1 MKKLVVSFL
10 LMTFMGTQT
19 VFAIDTVD
27 TNDVQ
32 APKWEDYV
40 PEKYQNP
47 RNFSRGKSIGELAT
61 GIVLTDLIITSPI
74 GIPMIVHSTTKLKNK
89 GYYDK
94 KLKFEQGL
102 EEAAQ
107 ISDPQERQLA
117 YNKLLKDC
125 KLTEEMHAKQMK
137 KQAKKEKREA
147 KKQKILNK
155 L

>member
-74 GIPMIVHSTTKLKNK
+74 GIPMIVHSTKKKKNK

-147 KKQKILNK
+147 KKQKNIK
-155 L
+155 

>member
-10 LMTFMGTQT
+10 LMTCMGTQT

-147 KKQKILNK
+147 KKQKNIK
-155 L
+155 

>member
-1 MKKLVVSFL
+1 
-10 LMTFMGTQT
+10 MTFMGTQT

-61 GIVLTDLIITSPI
+61 GIALTDLIITSPI

-147 KKQKILNK
+147 KKQKNIK
-155 L
+155 

>member
-61 GIVLTDLIITSPI
+61 GIALTDLIITSPI

-125 KLTEEMHAKQMK
+125 KLTEEMHTKQMK

-147 KKQKILNK
+147 KKQKNIK
-155 L
+155 

>member
-10 LMTFMGTQT
+10 LMAFMGTQT
-19 VFAIDTVD
+19 VFAIEPAD
-27 TNDVQ
+27 TNEVQ

-47 RNFSRGKSIGELAT
+47 RDFSRGKSIGELVT
-61 GIVLTDLIITSPI
+61 GIALTELIITSPI
-74 GIPMIVHSTTKLKNK
+74 GVPMIVHSTTKLKNK

-94 KLKFEQGL
+94 KLKFDQGL

-107 ISDPQERQLA
+107 ISDPQERQAA

-125 KLTEEMHAKQMK
+125 KMSEEMRAKQMK

-147 KKQKILNK
+147 KKQKTNK

>member
-147 KKQKILNK
+147 KKQKNIK
-155 L
+155 

>member
-61 GIVLTDLIITSPI
+61 GIALTDLIITSPI

-147 KKQKILNK
+147 KKQKNIK
-155 L
+155 

>member
-10 LMTFMGTQT
+10 LMTFMGTLT
-19 VFAIDTVD
+19 VFAIVTVD

-61 GIVLTDLIITSPI
+61 GIALTDLIITSPI

-137 KQAKKEKREA
+137 KHAKKEKREA
-147 KKQKILNK
+147 KKQKNIK
-155 L
+155 

>member
-61 GIVLTDLIITSPI
+61 GIALTDLIITSPI

-137 KQAKKEKREA
+137 KQEKKEKREA
-147 KKQKILNK
+147 KKQKNIK
-155 L
+155 

>member
-147 KKQKILNK
+147 KKTKK
-155 L
+155 Y